1 MSLTALFRQF
11 TPIEHHVSQQLD
23 MLRGFSSAMVLF
35 CHAYL
40 LFLYPVWPT
49 VMIPVYLFAHA
60 WVMALFALSGF
71 LICKSACY
79 NIQQNQQFSLKRY
92 AFSRLN
98 RIVPPF
104 YFGCAALLLI
114 YGISPYFFAT
124 GTRELSVISET
135 MSQAKMALD
144 AKSFI
149 GTLVFMNGFL
159 TETPPSNFSFWSL
172 PFEVWFYVLFGLM
185 LRPANKMAQVSAVVL
200 FLALS
205 LLNYAFLFYSLIWC
219 AGAIAALLHNHQHRV
234 KRAILIT
241 VLILSTLTLL
251 GLGLLGFFVLPTHI
265 DKQKL
270 LLTMYG
276 TLCGFGFAL
285 LFYLMSF
292 QRLRISL
299 PGERLA
305 KSSYTI
311 YILHFPLLLFVYGI
325 IQPYIYHSRFLL
337 LTATLV
343 TAGTV
348 IGIGLI
354 AGRYIEKLKPFS
366 LLR

>member
-1 MSLTALFRQF
+1 MNFVALFEQF
-11 TPIEHHVSQQLD
+11 TPIEQQVSQQLD
-23 MLRGFSSAMVLF
+23 MLRGFSTAMVLF

-40 LFLYPVWPT
+40 LFLYPIWPT
-49 VMIPVYLFAHA
+49 IMIPVYLFAHA

-79 NIQQNQQFSLKRY
+79 NIQQNQQFNLKRY

-98 RIVPPF
+98 RIMPPF
-104 YFGCAALLLI
+104 YFGCIALLFI
-114 YGISPYFFAT
+114 YWISPYFFAT
-124 GTRELSVISET
+124 GSRELSIISET

-144 AKSFI
+144 TKSFV

-185 LRPANKMAQVSAVVL
+185 LWPANKMAQVSAVVL

-219 AGAIAALLHNHQHRV
+219 AGAIAAMVHNHQRRL
-234 KRAILIT
+234 KRTTLSVAF
-241 VLILSTLTLL
+241 ILSTLTLL
-251 GLGLLGFFVLPTHI
+251 GLTLLGIFVLPADI
-265 DKQKL
+265 DKQKF

-276 TLCGFGFAL
+276 TFCGFGFAL
-285 LFYLMSF
+285 LFYLISF
-292 QRLRISL
+292 QHLRIFL
-299 PGERLA
+299 PGEKLA

-325 IQPYIYHSRFLL
+325 IQPYIYHSSFLL
-337 LTATLV
+337 LTAMLV
-343 TAGTV
+343 TACTV
-348 IGIGLI
+348 MGIGLI
-354 AGRYIEKLKPFS
+354 TGRYIEKLKPFS
-366 LLR
+366 